1 MAETTAE
8 LPDLCGCRVFSSI
21 REVALV
27 MPRLSSANL
36 DKGSEVS
43 ISSLWTD
50 SDERS
55 HLIVGCNGDLTT
67 HPTNR
72 KKKRWLKKLIT
83 KRKEKK
89 LKEDS
94 SEVSSHGE
102 LKQPDTGKVVGNAAA
117 KQL

>member
-1 MAETTAE
+1 
-8 LPDLCGCRVFSSI
+8 
-21 REVALV
+21 